1 MFRFSIRESMLV
13 TLVTLVC
20 GLMPRTMVATE
31 PELPTPVYRT
41 AGETISKEDR
51 KQVEAIVS
59 KLEKLPIL
67 SLHVSKKGVVT
78 VCTGEIRGKLAGGG
92 LLYKLE
98 KRRGKWLVI
107 ESSSW
112 HS

>member
-1 MFRFSIRESMLV
+1 MFVRELV
-13 TLVTLVC
+13 LMAILC
-20 GLMPRTMVATE
+20 GLAPRIIVATE
-31 PELPTPVYRT
+31 AESAAPAYRISGD
-41 AGETISKEDR
+41 AISKEDR

-78 VCTGEIRGKLAGGG
+78 VYTGENRGKLAGGG